1 MIRKHPHCNRGSI
14 GKRVAVWNET
24 VTVAVGIPAAGE
36 ASSTERAASMRGSCV
51 PKNETPSMRWPRRS
65 IAAVCS
71 WMRIICS
78 GQRTVWSFHWRI

>member
-36 ASSTERAASMRGSCV
+36 ASSTERAASMRRSCV
-51 PKNETPSMRWPRRS
+51 PKVESARHARRLSEDSFSTSEGRFIPRPP
-65 IAAVCS
+65 
-71 WMRIICS
+71 
-78 GQRTVWSFHWRI
+78 

>member
-36 ASSTERAASMRGSCV
+36 ASSTERAASMRGSCA
-51 PKNETPSMRWPRRS
+51 PKVESARHARRLSEDSFSTSEGRFIPRPP
-65 IAAVCS
+65 
-71 WMRIICS
+71 
-78 GQRTVWSFHWRI
+78 

>member
-36 ASSTERAASMRGSCV
+36 ASSTERAASMRGSCA
-51 PKNETPSMRWPRRS
+51 PKVESARHARRLSEDSFSKSEGRFIPSPP
-65 IAAVCS
+65 
-71 WMRIICS
+71 
-78 GQRTVWSFHWRI
+78 

>member
-36 ASSTERAASMRGSCV
+36 ASSTERAASMRGSCA
-51 PKNETPSMRWPRRS
+51 PKVESARHARRLLDDSFSMSEWRFIPRPP
-65 IAAVCS
+65 
-71 WMRIICS
+71 
-78 GQRTVWSFHWRI
+78 

>member
-36 ASSTERAASMRGSCV
+36 ASSTERAGSIRGICAPKVESARHARRLLDDSFSMSEWRFI
-51 PKNETPSMRWPRRS
+51 PRPP
-65 IAAVCS
+65 
-71 WMRIICS
+71 
-78 GQRTVWSFHWRI
+78 

>member
-36 ASSTERAASMRGSCV
+36 ASSTERAASMRGSCA
-51 PKNETPSMRWPRRS
+51 PKVESARHARRLSEDSFSMSEGRFIPRPP
-65 IAAVCS
+65 
-71 WMRIICS
+71 
-78 GQRTVWSFHWRI
+78 